1 MPPRLKYIFD
11 IVKCPDWKA
20 FWIFGHGY
28 VISIFQTLSH
38 SCMVEARSI
47 ESVCT
52 SSLLKSM
59 KKVKDSLWELKYW
72 LLLIMPI
79 PGLCYPKP
87 CRRLRVQQRLSLSA
101 KAFSKA
107 PALSALGA
115 GLPDRRQSASWSLTE
130 FQMQH
135 PTASVILGVPKIG
148 PKMQILFENTHLLW
162 VSN

>member
-87 CRRLRVQQRLSLSA
+87 CRRLRVQQRLSLFSQSVFQGASTERAGRWPARPAA
-101 KAFSKA
+101 KCIMITDWISDAA
-107 PALSALGA
+107 PNSISNTGCPKNRAQNA
-115 GLPDRRQSASWSLTE
+115 D
-130 FQMQH
+130 
-135 PTASVILGVPKIG
+135 SVWKHTFTMGI
-148 PKMQILFENTHLLW
+148 
-162 VSN
+162 